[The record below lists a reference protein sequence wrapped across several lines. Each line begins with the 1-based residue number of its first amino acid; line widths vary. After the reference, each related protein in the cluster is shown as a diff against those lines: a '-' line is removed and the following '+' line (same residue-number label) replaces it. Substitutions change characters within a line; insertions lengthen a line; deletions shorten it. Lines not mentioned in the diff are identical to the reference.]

1 MTTSFARCGRVRP
14 GFFRLS
20 IVAAAVLC
28 STLAGQAMAMAAE
41 VRPEADQARVDALLK
56 KMTLDEKF
64 NLIRGMTEDDSTNQ
78 GQAGYLP
85 GVPRLGIP
93 ALRLADGPP
102 GILTRKAS
110 IIPTSTMGLAAT
122 FSKQDAFDN
131 GVVIGEEANRLGID
145 VALEPFI
152 NMFRD
157 SGFRRGWNTYGE
169 DPLLTGSMGAAVIKG
184 IQGQGVMAQAKHLV
198 GYDMTGF
205 DVSIP
210 QQALHEIYLAPF
222 QDAID
227 AGVASIMCSY
237 NKLNGEFACGNEQ
250 LLEHALRDQMGFK
263 GFVTSDWGG
272 VHSAQYIKRGMDME
286 MPGRIDEKH
295 PFWDIMRSYYDN
307 TEQQQPALHTSM
319 GSMKKVFARPMP
331 EEWMVGQRPNVLLGQ
346 FPNDEKPSNLFEALR
361 DKTVR
366 EQDVD
371 KAARRV
377 LGQIERFGL
386 LDKGSHQ
393 PQSTPMV
400 AGLSQIVRR
409 TSEHSAVLLKN
420 QDTVLPLTKDD
431 LKGLAM
437 IGPGA
442 LQPVALGV
450 SAEHAIGMPQLQ
462 VGPANALRSLEPD
475 ADINVAVAN
484 DMTGVA
490 IATDRV
496 SFEGKPGWV
505 RVEKGQVQRDSQLA
519 FTAATAN
526 ALPAGSLPTWK
537 TQLSIEQEGDYDLN
551 LQMLGVGAVLKVDGK
566 VIGESSSLKN
576 ALHGDV
582 VHPGQDALMPTT
594 DGLNNVRRRVKL
606 TRGEHLI
613 EVSTYNDTS
622 GAPIQVRLAWV
633 TPAMREANRAQAL
646 AAARQAKKV
655 IFFAWARTDP
665 QFGLPGDQDAL
676 IEEIAAINPNVVVVL
691 NTSTPVAM
699 PWLGNVKGLVQ
710 MWWTGDEGG
719 PATAN
724 ILTGRSNPA
733 GRLPFTWARSLQD
746 YPATDARYPERGQQ
760 LDGVV
765 SYTEGVN
772 IGYRWFESQH
782 KAPLFAFG
790 YGLSY
795 SHFDYSALKASRLG
809 NGDLKVD
816 FKLTN
821 SGRVAGDE
829 VPQLYLGAP
838 QTTVKD
844 AEFAPQTLV
853 GFDRVS
859 LKAGET
865 KDVSITVPLRKLQYW
880 AVKSQAWE
888 LPRGE
893 RSVRLASASDNV
905 RLTTAVSF

>member
-1 MTTSFARCGRVRP
+1 MTTFCARYGRYRP

-20 IVAAAVLC
+20 ILAAAVLC
-28 STLAGQAMAMAAE
+28 STLAARSMAADVQ
-41 VRPEADQARVDALLK
+41 VRPEADQVRVDALLK
-56 KMTLDEKF
+56 KMTLEDKF
-64 NLIRGMTEDDSTNQ
+64 NLVRGMTEDDSTNQ

-85 GVPRLGIP
+85 GVPRLGVP
-93 ALRLADGPP
+93 PLRLADGPP
-102 GILTRKAS
+102 GVLTRKES

-122 FSKQDAFDN
+122 FSKQDAYDN
-131 GVVIGEEANRLGID
+131 GVVIGKEASRLGID

-169 DPLLTGSMGAAVIKG
+169 DPLLTGSMGAQVIKG

-210 QQALHEIYLAPF
+210 EQALHEVYLAPF

-237 NKLNGEFACGNEQ
+237 NKLNGEFACGNEH
-250 LLEHALRDQMGFK
+250 LLEQVLRNQMGFK

-272 VHSAQYIKRGMDME
+272 VHSASYIKKGMDME

-307 TEQQQPALHTSM
+307 TALQQPALHTSM

-331 EEWMVGQRPNVLLGQ
+331 EEWMVGQRPNVMMGQ
-346 FPNDEKPSNLFEALR
+346 FPNDEKPQNLFLALR
-361 DKTVR
+361 DKTVK
-366 EQDVD
+366 EQDIER
-371 KAARRV
+371 AASRV

-393 PQSTPMV
+393 PQSTPMED
-400 AGLSQIVRR
+400 GLSAIVRR

-420 QDTVLPLTKDD
+420 RDNVLPLTGDD

-442 LQPVALGV
+442 VQPVALGV
-450 SAEHAIGMPQLQ
+450 SAEHSIGMPQLQ
-462 VGPANALRSLEPD
+462 VGPADALHALEPQ
-475 ADINVAVAN
+475 AKINVAVAN
-484 DMTGVA
+484 DMTGIA
-490 IATDRV
+490 IPADRV
-496 SFEGKPGWV
+496 SFDGKPGWA
-505 RVEKGQVQRDSQLA
+505 REQEGQNHRDGQLA
-519 FTAATAN
+519 FTAATGN
-526 ALPAGSLPTWK
+526 ALAANTLPCWK
-537 TQLSIEQEGDYDLN
+537 TRLNIEQEGDYNLN
-551 LQMLGVGAVLKVDGK
+551 LQMLGAGAVLKVDGK
-566 VIGESSSLKN
+566 IIGESSSLKN

-594 DGLNNVRRRVKL
+594 DGLNNVRRMVKL
-606 TRGEHLI
+606 SRGEHLL

-622 GAPIQVRLAWV
+622 GAPVQVRLAWV
-633 TPAMREANRAQAL
+633 TPQMREVNRAQAL
-646 AAARQAKKV
+646 AAARGAKKV

-665 QFGLPGDQDAL
+665 QFGLPGDQDKL
-676 IEEIAAINPNVVVVL
+676 IEEIAAINPNLVVVL

-699 PWLGNVKGLVQ
+699 PWLGKVKGLVQ

-733 GRLPFTWARSLQD
+733 GRLPFTWAHSLQD
-746 YPATDARYPERGQQ
+746 YPATDPRYPERGQQ

-772 IGYRWFESQH
+772 LGYRWFESQH

-795 SHFDYSALKASRLG
+795 SHFDYSALKTGRLP

-821 SGRVAGDE
+821 SGPVAGDE
-829 VPQLYLGAP
+829 VPQLYLSAP
-838 QTTVKD
+838 QKQIQG

-853 GFDRVS
+853 GFDRIS

-865 KDVSITVPLRKLQYW
+865 RDVSIIVPLRKLQYW
-880 AVKSQAWE
+880 ATQSKSWK
-888 LPRGE
+888 LPQGE
-893 RSVRLASASDNV
+893 RTLRLASASDNV
-905 RLTTAVSF
+905 RLSQTVPF

>member
-1 MTTSFARCGRVRP
+1 MTTSSVRYGRVRP
-14 GFFRLS
+14 VFMRLS
-20 IVAAAVLC
+20 ILAAAVM
-28 STLAGQAMAMAAE
+28 SPALAGQAMAQE
-41 VRPEADQARVDALLK
+41 VQLPSEPNAPRVAALLK
-56 KMTLDEKF
+56 KMTLDDKF
-64 NLIRGMTEDDSTNQ
+64 NLIRGMTEDDRTNQ
-78 GQAGYLP
+78 GQAGFLP
-85 GVPRLGIP
+85 GVPRLGVP
-93 ALRLADGPP
+93 SLRLADGPP

-122 FSKQDAFDN
+122 FSKQDAYDN
-131 GVVIGEEANRLGID
+131 GVVIGEEAKRLGID

-184 IQGQGVMAQAKHLV
+184 IQGQGVMAQAKHLI
-198 GYDMTGF
+198 GYDMTGY

-210 QQALHEIYLAPF
+210 EQALHEVYLAPF

-237 NKLNGEFACGNEQ
+237 NKLNGEFACGNSS
-250 LLEHALRDQMGFK
+250 LLEHVLRDQMGFK

-272 VHSAQYIKRGMDME
+272 VHSALYVQKGMDME
-286 MPGRIDEKH
+286 MPGRIDEQH

-307 TEQQQPALHTSM
+307 TEQQQAPLHTSM

-331 EEWMVGQRPNVLLGQ
+331 EEWMVGKRPNVLLGQ
-346 FPNDEKPSNLFEALR
+346 FPNDERPSNLFEALR
-361 DKTVR
+361 DKTVS
-366 EQDVD
+366 EQDID
-371 KAARRV
+371 KAAGRV
-377 LGQIERFGL
+377 LGQMERFGL
-386 LDKGSHQ
+386 LDHGSHQ
-393 PQSTPMV
+393 PASTPMV
-400 AGLSQIVRR
+400 AGLSSIVRR

-420 QDTVLPLTKDD
+420 ENNVLPLSRAD
-431 LKGLAM
+431 LGALAM

-442 LQPVALGV
+442 VQPVALGV

-462 VGPANALRSLEPD
+462 VGPADALRALD
-475 ADINVAVAN
+475 AKAVISVAVAN

-490 IATDRV
+490 IPADQV
-496 SFEGKPGWV
+496 AFDGQPGWV
-505 RVEKGQVQRDSQLA
+505 RTDAGQQPRDAQLA
-519 FTAATAN
+519 FTVATSN
-526 ALPAGSLPTWK
+526 ALPANTLPSWK
-537 TQLSIEQEGDYDLN
+537 TRLTIEQEGDYNLN
-551 LQMLGVGAVLKVDGK
+551 LQMLGAGAVLKVDGT

-576 ALHGDV
+576 ALHGDI

-594 DGLNNVRRRVKL
+594 DGLNNVRRMVKL
-606 TRGEHLI
+606 SRGEHLI
-613 EVSTYNDTS
+613 EVSTYADTS
-622 GAPIQVRLAWV
+622 NAPVQVRLAWV

-646 AAARQAKKV
+646 TAARSAKKV

-676 IEEIAAINPNVVVVL
+676 IEEIAAINPNLVVVL

-699 PWLGNVKGLVQ
+699 PWLDKVQGLVQ

-724 ILTGRSNPA
+724 ILSGRSNPA
-733 GRLPFTWARSLQD
+733 GRLPFTWGRSLQD
-746 YPATDARYPERGQQ
+746 YPATDPRYPERGQQ

-765 SYTEGVN
+765 SYSESVN

-795 SHFDYSALKASRLG
+795 TRFDYSELKTHRLN

-821 SGRVAGDE
+821 AGPVAGDE
-829 VPQLYLGAP
+829 VAQLYLTAP
-838 QTTVKD
+838 QQPISG

-853 GFDRVS
+853 GFERIS
-859 LKAGET
+859 LEAGES
-865 KDVSITVPLRKLQYW
+865 KSVSVVVPLRKLQYW
-880 AVKSQAWE
+880 DVRTQGWALAS
-888 LPRGE
+888 GE
-893 RSVRLASASDNV
+893 RTLRLASASDNV
-905 RLTTAVSF
+905 RASKPLSF

>member
-1 MTTSFARCGRVRP
+1 MTSVITRYGRVRP
-14 GFFRLS
+14 RFFRLS
-20 IVAAAVLC
+20 MLTAAMVCA
-28 STLAGQAMAMAAE
+28 SLAGAAMASQVD
-41 VRPEADQARVDALLK
+41 VRPDADTARVDALLK

-85 GVPRLGIP
+85 GVARLGVP

-122 FSKQDAFDN
+122 FSKQDAYDN
-131 GVVIGEEANRLGID
+131 GAVIGEEAKRLGID

-169 DPLLTGSMGAAVIKG
+169 DPLLTGSMGAELIKG

-198 GYDMTGF
+198 GYDMTGY
-205 DVSIP
+205 DTRIP
-210 QQALHEIYLAPF
+210 EQALREVYLAPF

-250 LLEHALRDQMGFK
+250 LLEQVLRGQMGFK
-263 GFVTSDWGG
+263 GFITSDWGG
-272 VHSAQYIKRGMDME
+272 VHSAQYVKKGMDME

-361 DKTVR
+361 DKTVQ
-366 EQDVD
+366 EQDID

-377 LGQIERFGL
+377 LGQIERFGM

-420 QDTVLPLTKDD
+420 QDNVLPLSKED
-431 LKGLAM
+431 LKALAI

-450 SAEHAIGMPQLQ
+450 SAEHAIGVPALQ
-462 VGPANALRSLEPD
+462 VGPANALRVLEPT
-475 ADINVAVAN
+475 AKVSVAVAN

-490 IATDRV
+490 IPAQFV

-505 RVEKGQVQRDSQLA
+505 REGLAPRDNQLA
-519 FTAATAN
+519 FTQAN
-526 ALPAGSLPTWK
+526 ALPANTLPAWK
-537 TQLSIEQEGDYDLN
+537 TNLTIEQEGDYNLN
-551 LQMLGVGAVLKVDGK
+551 LQMLGAGAVLKVDGK

-594 DGLNNVRRRVKL
+594 DGLNNVRRMVKL
-606 TRGEHLI
+606 SRGEHLI

-622 GAPIQVRLAWV
+622 GEPVQVRLAWV
-633 TPAMREANRAQAL
+633 TPAMREENRAQAL
-646 AAARQAKKV
+646 AAARGAKKV
-655 IFFAWARTDP
+655 VFFAWARTDP

-676 IEEIAAINPNVVVVL
+676 IAEIAAINPNVVVVL

-699 PWLGNVKGLVQ
+699 PWLDKVKGLVQ

-733 GRLPFTWARSLQD
+733 GRLPFTWAHSLQD
-746 YPATDARYPERGQQ
+746 YPATDPRYPERGQQ

-765 SYTEGVN
+765 TYSEGVN

-782 KAPLFAFG
+782 KTPLFAFG

-795 SHFDYSALKASRLG
+795 SRFDYSALQTHRLA
-809 NGDLKVD
+809 NGDLKVG

-838 QTTVKD
+838 SQAVEG

-853 GFDRVS
+853 GFDRVN

-865 KDVSITVPLRKLQYW
+865 KTVSIVVPLRKLQYW
-880 AVKSQAWE
+880 AVKTQTWE
-888 LPRGE
+888 LPKGQRTL
-893 RSVRLASASDNV
+893 RLASASDHV
-905 RLTTAVSF
+905 RESQAVSF

>member
-1 MTTSFARCGRVRP
+1 MTSVITRYGRVRP
-14 GFFRLS
+14 RLFRPSMLT
-20 IVAAAVLC
+20 AAVVC
-28 STLAGQAMAMAAE
+28 ASLAGAAMASQAE
-41 VRPEADQARVDALLK
+41 VRPEADTARVDALLK

-64 NLIRGMTEDDSTNQ
+64 NLIRGVTEDDSTNQ

-85 GVPRLGIP
+85 GVARLGVP

-122 FSKQDAFDN
+122 FSKQDAYDN
-131 GVVIGEEANRLGID
+131 GAVIGEEAKRLGID

-169 DPLLTGSMGAAVIKG
+169 DPLLTGSMGAEVIKG

-198 GYDMTGF
+198 GYDMTGY
-205 DVSIP
+205 DTRIP
-210 QQALHEIYLAPF
+210 EQALREVYLAPF

-250 LLEHALRDQMGFK
+250 LLEQVLRGQMGFK
-263 GFVTSDWGG
+263 GFITSDWGG
-272 VHSAQYIKRGMDME
+272 VHSAQYVKKGMDME

-361 DKTVR
+361 DKTVQ
-366 EQDVD
+366 EQDID

-377 LGQIERFGL
+377 LGQIERFGM

-420 QDTVLPLTKDD
+420 QDNVLPLSKED

-450 SAEHAIGMPQLQ
+450 SAEHAIGVPALQ
-462 VGPANALRSLEPD
+462 VGPANALRALEPT
-475 ADINVAVAN
+475 AKVSVAVAN

-490 IATDRV
+490 IPAQFV

-505 RVEKGQVQRDSQLA
+505 REGLAPRDNQLA
-519 FTAATAN
+519 FTQAN
-526 ALPAGSLPTWK
+526 ALPANTLPAWK
-537 TQLSIEQEGDYDLN
+537 TNLTIEQEGDYNLN
-551 LQMLGVGAVLKVDGK
+551 LQMLGAGAVLKVDGK

-582 VHPGQDALMPTT
+582 VHPGQDALMPST
-594 DGLNNVRRRVKL
+594 DGLNNVRRMVKL
-606 TRGEHLI
+606 SRGEHLI

-622 GAPIQVRLAWV
+622 GEPVQVRLAWV

-646 AAARQAKKV
+646 AAARSAKKV
-655 IFFAWARTDP
+655 VFFAWARTDP

-676 IEEIAAINPNVVVVL
+676 IAEIAAINPNVVVVL

-699 PWLGNVKGLVQ
+699 PWLDKVKGLVQ

-733 GRLPFTWARSLQD
+733 GRLPFTWAHSLQD
-746 YPATDARYPERGQQ
+746 YPATDPRYPERGQQ

-765 SYTEGVN
+765 TYTEGVN
-772 IGYRWFESQH
+772 IGYRWFESQQ
-782 KAPLFAFG
+782 KTPLFAFG

-795 SHFDYSALKASRLG
+795 SRFDYRALQTHRLA

-821 SGRVAGDE
+821 IGRVAGDE

-838 QTTVKD
+838 SQPVEG

-865 KDVSITVPLRKLQYW
+865 KTVSIVVPLRKLQYW
-880 AVKSQAWE
+880 AVNNQTWE
-888 LPRGE
+888 LPKGE
-893 RSVRLASASDNV
+893 RTLKLASASDNV
-905 RLTTAVSF
+905 RVSQAVSF

>member
-1 MTTSFARCGRVRP
+1 MTTSFTRYGRVRP

-20 IVAAAVLC
+20 MLTVAVLC
-28 STLAGQAMAMAAE
+28 STLSGLSVARE
-41 VRPEADQARVDALLK
+41 IDQARVDALLK
-56 KMTLDEKF
+56 KMTLDDKF
-64 NLIRGMTEDDSTNQ
+64 NLIRGMTEADATNQ

-85 GVPRLGIP
+85 GVPRLGVP
-93 ALRLADGPP
+93 ALRMADGPP

-131 GVVIGEEANRLGID
+131 GTVIGEEAKRLGID

-169 DPLLTGSMGAAVIKG
+169 DPLLTGSLGAEVIKG

-198 GYDMTGF
+198 GYDMTGY

-210 QQALHEIYLAPF
+210 EQALHEVYLAPF
-222 QDAID
+222 QDAVD

-250 LLEHALRDQMGFK
+250 LLEQVLRKQMGFK

-361 DKTVR
+361 DKTVK
-366 EQDVD
+366 EQDID

-377 LGQIERFGL
+377 LGQMERFGL

-400 AGLSQIVRR
+400 AGLSAIVRR

-420 QDTVLPLTKDD
+420 QGNVLPLSKDD

-442 LQPVALGV
+442 VQPVALGV
-450 SAEHAIGMPQLQ
+450 SAEHAIGMPELQ
-462 VGPANALRSLEPD
+462 VGPAYALKALEPG
-475 ADINVAVAN
+475 AVISVAVAN

-490 IATDRV
+490 IPADRV
-496 SFEGKPGWV
+496 SFDGKPGWV
-505 RVEKGQVQRDSQLA
+505 RAGEGQGQRDNQLA
-519 FTAATAN
+519 FTGANALAAN
-526 ALPAGSLPTWK
+526 ALPSWK
-537 TQLSIEQEGDYDLN
+537 TQLTIDQEGDYNLN
-551 LQMLGVGAVLKVDGK
+551 LQMLGAGAVLKVDGK

-594 DGLNNVRRRVKL
+594 DGLNNVRRMVKFS
-606 TRGEHLI
+606 RGEHLI

-622 GAPIQVRLAWV
+622 GAPVQVRLAWV

-646 AAARQAKKV
+646 AAARSAKKV
-655 IFFAWARTDP
+655 VFFAWARTDP
-665 QFGLPGDQDAL
+665 QFGLPGDQDKL

-691 NTSTPVAM
+691 NTSTPVSM
-699 PWLGNVKGLVQ
+699 PWLGKVKGLVQ

-746 YPATDARYPERGQQ
+746 YPATDPQHPERGQQ

-772 IGYRWFESQH
+772 IGYRWFEAQH

-795 SHFDYSALKASRLG
+795 SRFDYSGLQTRRLG

-821 SGRVAGDE
+821 SGHVAGDE
-829 VPQLYLGAP
+829 VPQLYLSAP
-838 QTTVKD
+838 QHTVEG

-865 KDVSITVPLRKLQYW
+865 RDVSIIVPLRKLQYW
-880 AVKSQAWE
+880 AVKTQSWA
-888 LPRGE
+888 LPRGP
-893 RSVRLASASDNV
+893 RTLKLASASDNV
-905 RLTTAVSF
+905 RASQAVSF